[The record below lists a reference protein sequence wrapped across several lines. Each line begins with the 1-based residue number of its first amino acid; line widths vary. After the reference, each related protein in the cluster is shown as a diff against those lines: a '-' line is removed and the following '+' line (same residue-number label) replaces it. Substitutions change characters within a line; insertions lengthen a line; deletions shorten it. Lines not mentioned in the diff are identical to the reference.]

1 MNVHN
6 LGSHVVTVNRIP
18 DVLKALTGDPIDA
31 AVYAGGLVVEREAK
45 VSAPFLTG
53 NLRRSI
59 HTVSNAGES
68 DGGDSG
74 QLPTPPKGEAHV
86 GTNVEYA
93 RRIELGFVGEDS
105 LGRTYNQMGQ
115 PYLLP
120 ALENNTREIDQTVGE
135 VIAEAIERAAR

>member
-1 MNVHN
+1 MNIHS
-6 LGSHVVTVNRIP
+6 LGSHVVAVNHIP
-18 DVLKALTGDPIDA
+18 DVLKALTGESLDA

-45 VSAPFLTG
+45 MSAPVLTG

-59 HTVSNAGES
+59 HTVSNAGSTE
-68 DGGDSG
+68 GGET
-74 QLPTPPKGEAHV
+74 QLPKPPKGEAHV

-105 LGRTYNQMGQ
+105 LGRTFNQMGQ

-120 ALENNTREIDQTVGE
+120 ALDNNKSEIEKTVGD